1 MAGFGFKYRL
11 FYPVKTFDLLEVLIQ
26 ANLTNTLLSL
36 NYRKFHNLLFNL
48 EQYFYYLDVF
58 LCRDVRL

>member
-48 EQYFYYLDVF
+48 EQYFL
-58 LCRDVRL
+58 LP